1 MAMRSE
7 DPGQPPPDLDAVPG
21 PVPPPAPGPAPVP
34 GAPEVPL
41 AGGGPRR
48 LHVLSPVF
56 FASRHA
62 LRLWP
67 LAVLV
72 AARRQFWLLVLGALV
87 LLAWSTLE
95 WLRRTYE
102 LEGGA
107 LRLEEGVVA
116 RKLRAV
122 PFDRIQQVEL
132 VRKPLHRLLG
142 VASLRVET
150 AGGGTAAEVDLDV
163 VTLEEA
169 RTLRASLLRAKAQV
183 TGARGGAVGTGADTA
198 GPPAA
203 AGAPG
208 DQAGAGAAGTAA
220 GQVATGQPDAWADAE
235 APRAERML
243 LRLSLG
249 EVMLAGIT
257 GSRAAAALVILGP
270 ISQATDWF
278 PGLTDWLFARFD
290 PEAVTP
296 TTPAAFAAVAVLAVV
311 VWLGLAAASSIVT
324 DYGFTLARAGN
335 DLVVRRGLLERREAV
350 LPLGRLQVV
359 RIEESLLRRALGL
372 ASIRIQSA
380 GRTGGGDQTASR
392 LAIPVL
398 QRVQV
403 NRVLEE
409 LLPGAAPVP
418 RLLLPPPAARRRAV
432 TRSVLTA
439 TVFIAAVGLSL
450 WWLTSLGVLGVP
462 AALAVLALPVL
473 AVAVTIGL
481 AAYRSLG
488 HATREGFLYARV
500 GVAIRVTTAVPV
512 AKAQSGSV
520 RTTPFQRRAGLAT
533 LHVDV
538 AGGGPTPKVHDE
550 SEATAT
556 GLLQVVLGRRRR

>member
-235 APRAERML
+235 APRAERVL

-257 GSRAAAALVILGP
+257 GARAAAALVILGP

-556 GLLQVVLGRRRR
+556 GLLQVVLGRRRS